1 MGCMESGGN
10 WPFLV
15 GNDMRITNLIRN
27 RDMGRGTRIKGE
39 KVQLGAH
46 TSAIWLRWV
55 MKVHSGLCLLACLA
69 CPPQVWQ
76 QERPESMCAGHQS
89 EQSPVMTSETSMRK
103 QAHNRGYLF
112 GPIPL
117 LGFPSSK

>member
-1 MGCMESGGN
+1 MVCMESGGN

-46 TSAIWLRWV
+46 TSAIWLQWV
-55 MKVHSGLCLLACLA
+55 MKVHSSLCLLACLA
-69 CPPQVWQ
+69 SPP
-76 QERPESMCAGHQS
+76 
-89 EQSPVMTSETSMRK
+89 
-103 QAHNRGYLF
+103 
-112 GPIPL
+112 
-117 LGFPSSK
+117 